1 MLGWRVLLWPPSTM
15 ERARP
20 RWLCVDGRFR
30 LDPARAWLVL
40 DASVA
45 AERLQGWLIGKQ
57 RPITY
62 LQRMQLVHGCSI
74 SEAEQ
79 AVPDH
84 KPVGLL

>member
-1 MLGWRVLLWPPSTM
+1 M
-15 ERARP
+15 
-20 RWLCVDGRFR
+20 
-30 LDPARAWLVL
+30 

-45 AERLQGWLIGKQ
+45 AERLQRWLIGKQ